1 MKVKRILSNLCIGVV
16 VFSSVI
22 GNVQAE
28 NNDHTNEKEV
38 SKSEV
43 SRVAENDDEITVK
56 TDEYTYP
63 ANQGATIKVDD
74 KLFPIYSAQ
83 TSQDTAGNKHL
94 SWGIA
99 TMQID
104 AFADYVKNTIDSN
117 DSIIV
122 AVVDSGISADHPLL
136 QGRVLNT
143 GYDYVNDDSDPSD
156 DFGHG
161 THVAGIIADCT
172 QGLNVKILPEKVIK
186 ANGEGDPYDIAK
198 GIRAAVD
205 QGAKII
211 NYSIS
216 GPIVAQDYSIDNAID
231 YALSRGVV
239 VVASSGNGKEDVALT
254 CPGHRSDIIITSAI
268 DENMMLSDWGKEGPN
283 YGNTVDVAA
292 PGDVICSC
300 YPAALSSN
308 MLMGMSG
315 TSMAAPHIS
324 ATAAMLKLLYPSASP
339 AQIEN
344 IIKYNCVDLGE
355 PGYDTSYGYGMP
367 LLSKMITNLPFYDVQ
382 LNDWYYDSV
391 KDVYS
396 RGYMTGRSKGYFG
409 VAEDMQRQ
417 DIAVLIYRMAGSP
430 LIQ

>member
-1 MKVKRILSNLCIGVV
+1 MKVKRILSNLCIGVL

-43 SRVAENDDEITVK
+43 SRVAENDDERTVK
-56 TDEYTYP
+56 TGEYTYP

-156 DFGHG
+156 DLGHG

-186 ANGEGDPYDIAK
+186 ANGEGDASDIAK

-216 GPIVAQDYSIDNAID
+216 GPIVANDYSIDNAID
-231 YALSRGVV
+231 YALSHGVV
-239 VVASSGNGKEDVALT
+239 VVAAAGNGK
-254 CPGHRSDIIITSAI
+254 
-268 DENMMLSDWGKEGPN
+268 
-283 YGNTVDVAA
+283 
-292 PGDVICSC
+292 
-300 YPAALSSN
+300 
-308 MLMGMSG
+308 
-315 TSMAAPHIS
+315 
-324 ATAAMLKLLYPSASP
+324 
-339 AQIEN
+339 
-344 IIKYNCVDLGE
+344 
-355 PGYDTSYGYGMP
+355 
-367 LLSKMITNLPFYDVQ
+367 
-382 LNDWYYDSV
+382 
-391 KDVYS
+391 
-396 RGYMTGRSKGYFG
+396 
-409 VAEDMQRQ
+409 
-417 DIAVLIYRMAGSP
+417 
-430 LIQ
+430 

>member
-1 MKVKRILSNLCIGVV
+1 M
-16 VFSSVI
+16 
-22 GNVQAE
+22 
-28 NNDHTNEKEV
+28 
-38 SKSEV
+38 
-43 SRVAENDDEITVK
+43 
-56 TDEYTYP
+56 
-63 ANQGATIKVDD
+63 
-74 KLFPIYSAQ
+74 
-83 TSQDTAGNKHL
+83 
-94 SWGIA
+94 
-99 TMQID
+99 
-104 AFADYVKNTIDSN
+104 
-117 DSIIV
+117 
-122 AVVDSGISADHPLL
+122 
-136 QGRVLNT
+136 
-143 GYDYVNDDSDPSD
+143 
-156 DFGHG
+156 
-161 THVAGIIADCT
+161 
-172 QGLNVKILPEKVIK
+172 
-186 ANGEGDPYDIAK
+186 
-198 GIRAAVD
+198 
-205 QGAKII
+205 
-211 NYSIS
+211 
-216 GPIVAQDYSIDNAID
+216 AQDYSIDNAID
-231 YALSRGVV
+231 YALSHGVV

-430 LIQ
+430 LIQYQNIYPDVSESSYFANAAVWNYQNGIITGQNGKLGVGNNLLRQDFANILYRYASYNGLDVSQTADLSQYPDGNKVSPWATTAVEWAVANGLMGQNVSELKPLDNINRAEIATIISRYVTKFNL